1 MGFFERLRQR
11 REPEREPTPEA
22 SWDYDD
28 GEPGARW
35 DPDEAGETEWEA
47 EPGQDLEPEPVP
59 DPDSITVS
67 RTLVKSEPE
76 LAELVSSDPRLSGEG
91 LQVELAEKGF
101 GTRVEISAPAG
112 GELGLQEL
120 EELLD
125 DLAEPQKRPFSNG

>member
-1 MGFFERLRQR
+1 MGFFERFRQR
-11 REPEREPTPEA
+11 HVPERELEPEP
-22 SWDYDD
+22 SRDYDH
-28 GEPGARW
+28 E
-35 DPDEAGETEWEA
+35 
-47 EPGQDLEPEPVP
+47 QNLEPEPVP

-91 LQVELAEKGF
+91 LDVNLAEKGF

-120 EELLD
+120 EALLD
-125 DLAEPQKRPFSNG
+125 DLAQPQKRPFSTG

>member
-11 REPEREPTPEA
+11 RGPDRKPEPEA
-22 SWDYDD
+22 SRDYDD

-35 DPDEAGETEWEA
+35 DPEGAEERGWEP
-47 EPGQDLEPEPVP
+47 EPEHNLEPEPVP

-91 LQVELAEKGF
+91 LDVNLAEKGF

-125 DLAEPQKRPFSNG
+125 DLAQPQKRPFSTG

>member
-11 REPEREPTPEA
+11 REPEREPESQPG
-22 SWDYDD
+22 WDQDD

-35 DPDEAGETEWEA
+35 DPGRAAEAEWEE
-47 EPGQDLEPEPVP
+47 EPRQDLEPEPVP

-76 LAELVSSDPRLSGEG
+76 LAELVSSDPRLSGED
-91 LQVELAEKGF
+91 LDVNLAEKGF

-120 EELLD
+120 EKLLD
-125 DLAEPQKRPFSNG
+125 DLAEPQKRPFSAG